1 MERKD
6 TETHCHCGAD
16 KRGSDHCHCCGC
28 EEFEATCDHV
38 TCGDGFDRA
47 QLDNVDV
54 IDDATPEHPNG
65 SCERVVRR
73 DPRPNEAV
81 EPDAAPAP
89 KEPKDS

>member
-1 MERKD
+1 VTPGPNGEVDPNGD
-6 TETHCHCGAD
+6 TVDGGFGNDVIHTRDGEI
-16 KRGSDHCHCCGC
+16 
-28 EEFEATCDHV
+28 DHV